1 MDGTTTT
8 SLLLCPTGKTLIIMD
23 NANNKRMRETEL
35 TPEDFILWGK
45 EIQNK
50 SGRTGS
56 CRRSGETCPSG
67 IGSRL
72 KERQNTFFG
81 PSIS

>member
-1 MDGTTTT
+1 
-8 SLLLCPTGKTLIIMD
+8 MD

-50 SGRTGS
+50 SGRTGYDTGFS
-56 CRRSGETCPSG
+56 VSS
-67 IGSRL
+67 L
-72 KERQNTFFG
+72 A
-81 PSIS
+81 